1 VEAQS
6 LQRWH
11 IEYPRILRW
20 QRVTREEDPHARFPP
35 LQETGSFTNEDGTV
49 FL

>member
-1 VEAQS
+1 VKAQS

-11 IEYPRILRW
+11 IEYPRILRR
-20 QRVTREEDPHARFPP
+20 QRVTFEEDLHARFPLP
-35 LQETGSFTNEDGTV
+35 QETGSFTNEDGTV